1 MRIIQNSHCLNET
14 NGILH
19 IIMSKDE
26 EDATV
31 LFNNGIILHFKLQA
45 TAVLLQNG
53 VYATNVVL
61 YFRLHVCNTT
71 GSAKA

>member
-1 MRIIQNSHCLNET
+1 MRIIQNIHYLNET

-19 IIMSKDE
+19 IVMSKDE

-31 LFNNGIILHFKLQA
+31 LFNNGIILHFKSQA
-45 TAVLLQNG
+45 IAVLLQNG
-53 VYATNVVL
+53 VYATNAVL